1 MNNDAV
7 FNVDYYNVNYSAV
20 MPRSSCALIM
30 NGRERVLDN
39 KDGLPGPGHYNPEY
53 KVLDVH
59 ANRAT

>member
-1 MNNDAV
+1 MNNDAMP
-7 FNVDYYNVNYSAV
+7 NVDYYNVNYSAV
-20 MPRSSCALIM
+20 MPRSPRALVM
-30 NGRERVLDN
+30 NSRERVLDY

>member
-1 MNNDAV
+1 
-7 FNVDYYNVNYSAV
+7 
-20 MPRSSCALIM
+20 MPRSPCALVI
-30 NGRERVLDN
+30 NGRERELES